1 MTTPKTKRDRAAGRN
16 HRHTAIQTIIDN
28 HDQVRADI
36 DSLDNS
42 VACLQD
48 ELCETRR
55 LTDHLNGR
63 VAQHTK
69 DVNAN
74 VGFAMQCIVENERKI
89 AEIEPTLAI
98 IKEVTERQMPINAKQ
113 VTINKMTHGVQKDH
127 QEAIVQL
134 NRYTKQLHA
143 KQTNL
148 NHDLTI
154 ARADLA
160 EMEKKFITLAWINL
174 GIWVAAA
181 LTILILLLL
190 I

>member
-1 MTTPKTKRDRAAGRN
+1 MTTPKTKRDRAAGRH

-28 HDQVRADI
+28 HNQVRTDI

-74 VGFAMQCIVENERKI
+74 VGFAMQCIVETERKLTETECAVGI
-89 AEIEPTLAI
+89 LQGAGKNQGKALA
-98 IKEVTERQMPINAKQ
+98 
-113 VTINKMTHGVQKDH
+113 
-127 QEAIVQL
+127 QL
-134 NRYTKQLHA
+134 DRYTKRLHA
-143 KQTNL
+143 KQTNM
-148 NHDLTI
+148 NHDLTLVRTEV
-154 ARADLA
+154 RADLT

-174 GIWVAAA
+174 ALWLAAA
-181 LTILILLLL
+181 LTILILLL

>member
-1 MTTPKTKRDRAAGRN
+1 MTNPKTKRDRAAGRH

-36 DSLDNS
+36 DSLDNNI
-42 VACLQD
+42 AALQD
-48 ELCETRR
+48 EVCENRR
-55 LTDHLNGR
+55 RTDHLYFR
-63 VAQHTK
+63 YDQHAK

-74 VGFAMQCIVENERKI
+74 VGFAMQCIVENERKLTETECAVGI
-89 AEIEPTLAI
+89 LQGASKNQGKALA
-98 IKEVTERQMPINAKQ
+98 
-113 VTINKMTHGVQKDH
+113 
-127 QEAIVQL
+127 QL
-134 NRYTKQLHA
+134 DRYTKRLHA

-154 ARADLA
+154 TRADLAIARANLA

-181 LTILILLLL
+181 LTLFFLLL
-190 I
+190 IVS

>member
-1 MTTPKTKRDRAAGRN
+1 MTTKPKTKRDRAAGR
-16 HRHTAIQTIIDN
+16 RARRTAIQTIIDN
-28 HDQVRADI
+28 HNQVRTDI

-42 VACLQD
+42 IACLQD

-74 VGFAMQCIVENERKI
+74 VGFAMQCIVENERK
-89 AEIEPTLAI
+89 L
-98 IKEVTERQMPINAKQ
+98 TETECAVGILQGASKNQGKAL
-113 VTINKMTHGVQKDH
+113 
-127 QEAIVQL
+127 VQL
-134 NRYTKQLHA
+134 DRYTQNLHA
-143 KQTNL
+143 KQTNM
-148 NHDLTI
+148 NHDLTLV
-154 ARADLA
+154 RADLT

-181 LTILILLLL
+181 LTIFILL
-190 I
+190 II

>member
-1 MTTPKTKRDRAAGRN
+1 MTTPKTKRDRAAGRQ

-28 HDQVRADI
+28 HDQVRTDI

-42 VACLQD
+42 VASLQD

-69 DVNAN
+69 DTNAN
-74 VGFAMQCIVENERKI
+74 VGFAMQCIVETERKLTETECAVGI
-89 AEIEPTLAI
+89 LQGAGKDQRKALA
-98 IKEVTERQMPINAKQ
+98 
-113 VTINKMTHGVQKDH
+113 
-127 QEAIVQL
+127 QL
-134 NRYTKQLHA
+134 DRYTKRLHA

-148 NHDLTI
+148 NHDLTL
-154 ARADLA
+154 ARAEVRADLA

-174 GIWVAAA
+174 GIWLAAA
-181 LTILILLLL
+181 LTILILLL

>member
-1 MTTPKTKRDRAAGRN
+1 MTAATPKTKRDRAAGRT

-63 VAQHTK
+63 VEQHTK

-74 VGFAMQCIVENERKI
+74 VGFAMQCIVETERKLTETECAVGI
-89 AEIEPTLAI
+89 LQGASKNQGKALA
-98 IKEVTERQMPINAKQ
+98 QL
-113 VTINKMTHGVQKDH
+113 DH
-127 QEAIVQL
+127 
-134 NRYTKQLHA
+134 YTKRLHA
-143 KQTNL
+143 KQTSQ
-148 NHDLTI
+148 NHDLTLVR
-154 ARADLA
+154 AEVRADLA
-160 EMEKKFITLAWINL
+160 EMEKKLITLAWISL
-174 GIWVAAA
+174 GIWLVAA
-181 LTILILLLL
+181 LTILILLL

>member
-1 MTTPKTKRDRAAGRN
+1 MTAPNSKTKRDRAAGRN

-28 HDQVRADI
+28 HNQVRDDI

-74 VGFAMQCIVENERKI
+74 VGFAMQCIVENERK
-89 AEIEPTLAI
+89 L
-98 IKEVTERQMPINAKQ
+98 TE
-113 VTINKMTHGVQKDH
+113 T
-127 QEAIVQL
+127 EAAVGILQGAGKNQGKALVQL
-134 NRYTKQLHA
+134 DRYTKRLHSS
-143 KQTNL
+143 QTNMNREL
-148 NHDLTI
+148 NLTRAAVDEVRDDLMWFGRLLI
-154 ARADLA
+154 GLSAS
-160 EMEKKFITLAWINL
+160 
-174 GIWVAAA
+174 
-181 LTILILLLL
+181 TILAYIILFL
-190 I
+190 IVIVR

>member
-1 MTTPKTKRDRAAGRN
+1 MTTSNPKTKRDRPAGRRA
-16 HRHTAIQTIIDN
+16 RHTAIQTIIDN
-28 HDQVRADI
+28 HDQVRTDI

-74 VGFAMQCIVENERKI
+74 VGFAMQCIVENERKLTETECAVGI
-89 AEIEPTLAI
+89 LQGAGKGQRKTLA
-98 IKEVTERQMPINAKQ
+98 
-113 VTINKMTHGVQKDH
+113 
-127 QEAIVQL
+127 QL

-143 KQTNL
+143 KQTNM
-148 NHDLTI
+148 NHDLTLVRTEV
-154 ARADLA
+154 RADLA

-174 GIWVAAA
+174 GIWLAAA
-181 LTILILLLL
+181 LTILILLL

>member
-1 MTTPKTKRDRAAGRN
+1 MTATNPKTKRDRAAGRT

-28 HDQVRADI
+28 HNQVRTDI

-42 VACLQD
+42 VAVLQD
-48 ELCETRR
+48 EVCESRR

-74 VGFAMQCIVENERKI
+74 VGFAMQCIVENERKLTETECAVGI
-89 AEIEPTLAI
+89 LQGASKNQGKALA
-98 IKEVTERQMPINAKQ
+98 
-113 VTINKMTHGVQKDH
+113 
-127 QEAIVQL
+127 QL
-134 NRYTKQLHA
+134 DRYTKRLHA

-154 ARADLA
+154 TRIDI
-160 EMEKKFITLAWINL
+160 EDMEKKFITLAWINL
-174 GIWVAAA
+174 GLWVAAA
-181 LTILILLLL
+181 LTIFILLLL

>member
-1 MTTPKTKRDRAAGRN
+1 MTASNPKTKRDRAAGRH

-28 HDQVRADI
+28 HDQVRTDI

-63 VAQHTK
+63 VEQHSR

-74 VGFAMQCIVENERKI
+74 VGFAMQCIVENERKLTETETAVGI
-89 AEIEPTLAI
+89 LQGAGKDQRQALA
-98 IKEVTERQMPINAKQ
+98 
-113 VTINKMTHGVQKDH
+113 
-127 QEAIVQL
+127 QL
-134 NRYTKQLHA
+134 DRYTKKLHA

-148 NHDLTI
+148 NRELNLTRAAVDEVRDDLMWFG
-154 ARADLA
+154 R
-160 EMEKKFITLAWINL
+160 
-174 GIWVAAA
+174 
-181 LTILILLLL
+181 LL
-190 I
+190 IGVSASAILAYIILFLIVIVR

>member
-1 MTTPKTKRDRAAGRN
+1 MTTPNPKTKRDRAAGRH

-28 HDQVRADI
+28 HDQLRTDI

-74 VGFAMQCIVENERKI
+74 VGFAMQCIVETERKLTETECAVGI
-89 AEIEPTLAI
+89 LQGASKNQGKALA
-98 IKEVTERQMPINAKQ
+98 
-113 VTINKMTHGVQKDH
+113 
-127 QEAIVQL
+127 QL
-134 NRYTKQLHA
+134 DRYTQKLHA

-148 NHDLTI
+148 NHNITITRIDLE
-154 ARADLA
+154 A
-160 EMEKKFITLAWINL
+160 MEKKFITLAWINL

-181 LTILILLLL
+181 LTIFIILLLL
-190 I
+190 II

>member
-1 MTTPKTKRDRAAGRN
+1 MTAPNSKTKRDRAAGRT

-28 HDQVRADI
+28 HNQVRTDI

-42 VACLQD
+42 IASFQD
-48 ELCETRR
+48 ELCESQHIIDR
-55 LTDHLNGR
+55 LNGR
-63 VAQHTK
+63 VAQHAK

-74 VGFAMQCIVENERKI
+74 VGFAMQCIVENERK
-89 AEIEPTLAI
+89 L
-98 IKEVTERQMPINAKQ
+98 TETECAVGILQGA
-113 VTINKMTHGVQKDH
+113 GKD
-127 QEAIVQL
+127 QRKALSQL

-174 GIWVAAA
+174 GIWLAAA
-181 LTILILLLL
+181 LTILILLL

>member
-1 MTTPKTKRDRAAGRN
+1 MTTPKTKRDRAAGRA

-28 HDQVRADI
+28 HDQVRTDI

-74 VGFAMQCIVENERKI
+74 VGFAMQCIVENERKLTETECAVGI
-89 AEIEPTLAI
+89 LQGAGKDQRQALA
-98 IKEVTERQMPINAKQ
+98 
-113 VTINKMTHGVQKDH
+113 
-127 QEAIVQL
+127 QL
-134 NRYTKQLHA
+134 DKYTKRLHA
-143 KQTNL
+143 KQTSQ
-148 NHDLTI
+148 NHDLTLVRTDLAI
-154 ARADLA
+154 VRADLA
-160 EMEKKFITLAWINL
+160 EAEKKLITLAWISL
-174 GIWVAAA
+174 ALWGAAT
-181 LTILILLLL
+181 LTIFILL
-190 I
+190 II

>member
-1 MTTPKTKRDRAAGRN
+1 MTASNPKTKRDRAAGRH

-42 VACLQD
+42 VAALQD
-48 ELCETRR
+48 EACENRR
-55 LTDHLNGR
+55 RTDHIYFR
-63 VAQHTK
+63 YDQHAK

-74 VGFAMQCIVENERKI
+74 VGFAMQCIVENERKLTETECAVGI
-89 AEIEPTLAI
+89 LQGAGKDQRKTLA
-98 IKEVTERQMPINAKQ
+98 
-113 VTINKMTHGVQKDH
+113 
-127 QEAIVQL
+127 QL

-181 LTILILLLL
+181 LTIFILL
-190 I
+190 III

>member
-1 MTTPKTKRDRAAGRN
+1 MTTPKTKRDRAAGRR

-74 VGFAMQCIVENERKI
+74 VGFAMQCIVETERKLTETECAVGI
-89 AEIEPTLAI
+89 LQGAGKDQRKALA
-98 IKEVTERQMPINAKQ
+98 
-113 VTINKMTHGVQKDH
+113 
-127 QEAIVQL
+127 QL
-134 NRYTKQLHA
+134 DRYTKRLHA
-143 KQTNL
+143 KQTDLNRELNL
-148 NHDLTI
+148 TRAAVDEV
-154 ARADLA
+154 RADLMWFA
-160 EMEKKFITLAWINL
+160 R
-174 GIWVAAA
+174 
-181 LTILILLLL
+181 LL
-190 I
+190 IGLAASTTLGYIILFLIVIVK

>member
-1 MTTPKTKRDRAAGRN
+1 MTATNPKTKRDRAAGRT

-42 VACLQD
+42 VASLQD

-74 VGFAMQCIVENERKI
+74 VGFAMQCIVETERKLTETECAVGI
-89 AEIEPTLAI
+89 LQGASKDQRKALA
-98 IKEVTERQMPINAKQ
+98 
-113 VTINKMTHGVQKDH
+113 
-127 QEAIVQL
+127 QL
-134 NRYTKQLHA
+134 DRYTKRLHA
-143 KQTNL
+143 KQTSQ

-174 GIWVAAA
+174 GIWLAAA
-181 LTILILLLL
+181 LTIFILLL

>member
-1 MTTPKTKRDRAAGRN
+1 MTTPKTKRDRAAGRT

-28 HDQVRADI
+28 HNQVRTDI

-42 VACLQD
+42 VAVLQD
-48 ELCETRR
+48 EVCESRR

-74 VGFAMQCIVENERKI
+74 VGFAMQCVVENERKLTETECAVGI
-89 AEIEPTLAI
+89 LQGASKNQGKALA
-98 IKEVTERQMPINAKQ
+98 
-113 VTINKMTHGVQKDH
+113 
-127 QEAIVQL
+127 QL
-134 NRYTKQLHA
+134 DRYTKRLHA

-154 ARADLA
+154 TRIDI
-160 EMEKKFITLAWINL
+160 EDMEKKFITLAWINL
-174 GIWVAAA
+174 GLWVAAA
-181 LTILILLLL
+181 LTIFILLLL

>member
-1 MTTPKTKRDRAAGRN
+1 MTNPNPKTKKRDRAAGRH

-28 HDQVRADI
+28 HDQVRTDI

-42 VACLQD
+42 VAVLQD
-48 ELCETRR
+48 EVCESRR

-74 VGFAMQCIVENERKI
+74 VGFAMQCVVENERKLTETECAVGI
-89 AEIEPTLAI
+89 LQGASKNQGKALA
-98 IKEVTERQMPINAKQ
+98 
-113 VTINKMTHGVQKDH
+113 
-127 QEAIVQL
+127 QL
-134 NRYTKQLHA
+134 DRYTKRLHA

-154 ARADLA
+154 TRIDI
-160 EMEKKFITLAWINL
+160 EDMEKKFITLAWINL
-174 GIWVAAA
+174 GLWVAAA
-181 LTILILLLL
+181 LTIFILLLL

>member
-1 MTTPKTKRDRAAGRN
+1 MTTSNPKTKRDRAAGRR

-55 LTDHLNGR
+55 FTDHLNGR

-74 VGFAMQCIVENERKI
+74 VGFAMQCIVETERK
-89 AEIEPTLAI
+89 L
-98 IKEVTERQMPINAKQ
+98 TETECAVGILQGA
-113 VTINKMTHGVQKDH
+113 GKD
-127 QEAIVQL
+127 QRKALSQL

-148 NHDLTI
+148 NHDLTL
-154 ARADLA
+154 ARAEVRADLA

-174 GIWVAAA
+174 GIWLAAA
-181 LTILILLLL
+181 LTILILLL

>member
-1 MTTPKTKRDRAAGRN
+1 MTATNPKTKRDRAAGRT

-28 HDQVRADI
+28 HNQVRTDI

-42 VACLQD
+42 VAVLQD
-48 ELCETRR
+48 EVCESRR

-74 VGFAMQCIVENERKI
+74 VGFAMQCVVENERKLTETECAVGI
-89 AEIEPTLAI
+89 LQGASKNQGKALA
-98 IKEVTERQMPINAKQ
+98 
-113 VTINKMTHGVQKDH
+113 
-127 QEAIVQL
+127 QL
-134 NRYTKQLHA
+134 DRYTKRLHA

-154 ARADLA
+154 TRIDI
-160 EMEKKFITLAWINL
+160 EDMEKKFITLAWINL
-174 GIWVAAA
+174 GLWVAAA
-181 LTILILLLL
+181 LTIFILL
-190 I
+190 II

>member
-1 MTTPKTKRDRAAGRN
+1 MTATNPKTKRDRAAGRT

-28 HDQVRADI
+28 HNQVRTDI

-42 VACLQD
+42 VAVLQD
-48 ELCETRR
+48 EVCETRR

-74 VGFAMQCIVENERKI
+74 VGFAMQCIVENERKLTETECAVGI
-89 AEIEPTLAI
+89 LQGASKNQGKALA
-98 IKEVTERQMPINAKQ
+98 
-113 VTINKMTHGVQKDH
+113 
-127 QEAIVQL
+127 QL
-134 NRYTKQLHA
+134 DRYTKRLHA

-154 ARADLA
+154 TRIDI
-160 EMEKKFITLAWINL
+160 EDMEKKFITLAWINL
-174 GIWVAAA
+174 GLWVAAA
-181 LTILILLLL
+181 LTIFIILLL

>member
-28 HDQVRADI
+28 HNQVSDDI

-63 VAQHTK
+63 VEQHSR

-74 VGFAMQCIVENERKI
+74 VGFAMQCIVENERKLTETETAVGI
-89 AEIEPTLAI
+89 LQGAGKDQRQALA
-98 IKEVTERQMPINAKQ
+98 
-113 VTINKMTHGVQKDH
+113 
-127 QEAIVQL
+127 QL
-134 NRYTKQLHA
+134 DRYTKKLHA

-148 NHDLTI
+148 NRELNLTRAAVDEVRDDLMWFG
-154 ARADLA
+154 R
-160 EMEKKFITLAWINL
+160 
-174 GIWVAAA
+174 
-181 LTILILLLL
+181 LL
-190 I
+190 IGVSASAILAYIILFLIVIVR